1 MLLYHVSRP
10 FKNHFISHFHLSF
23 FFCFFYLVEEN
34 MPMPIS
40 LHVAY
45 VTLSM
50 HNP

>member
-1 MLLYHVSRP
+1 MLLYSVSSP
-10 FKNHFISHFHLSF
+10 FKNHFISHFRLSF
-23 FFCFFYLVEEN
+23 FFFNLVEEN